1 MKFSRRAL
9 ICFFATAL
17 ALPAMLAPVSN
28 SAWAAGIKSGSSST
42 SYKILWREEFN
53 GKKRLWPNEKIWGY
67 DLGNNGGWGNNENEY
82 YTMSNAKTDCGAV
95 QKVVGGK
102 KKTVCTGNG
111 SLVITANRMPN
122 DSIES
127 ASCANCTFFSS
138 RLNTQGKLGFKYGRM
153 EARIKMPKGDGTWPA
168 FWLLGSNIRTVP
180 WPTCGE
186 IDIVEVGTDPYTS
199 HSTIHGP
206 VSGFMGITNGGKQI
220 DTPLYENYHVF
231 RMDWFPTKFVFYL
244 DNKPYY
250 TITKPEV
257 TGSSYNDRW
266 VYDHEFFLILNLAMG
281 GNYVGGT
288 PDPFLKSAQM
298 KIDYIRY
305 FQIKQNG
312 KTYGKLYKH

>member
-1 MKFSRRAL
+1 MKSSRRAT
-9 ICFFATAL
+9 ICLTAVAMAAS
-17 ALPAMLAPVSN
+17 ALLLPTSNVAKAAGLKSAAN
-28 SAWAAGIKSGSSST
+28 SAT
-42 SYKILWREEFN
+42 YKVLWREEFN
-53 GKKRLWPNEKIWGY
+53 GKRPTYPSEKLWGY

-82 YTMSNAKTDCGAV
+82 YTMTNAKTD
-95 QKVVGGK
+95 GK
-102 KKTVCTGNG
+102 G
-111 SLVITANRMPN
+111 SLVIKANRIPN
-122 DSIES
+122 DSIEA

-138 RLNTQGKLGFKYGRM
+138 RINTQGKLGFKYGRM
-153 EARIKMPKGDGTWPA
+153 EARIQMPKGDGTWPA

-186 IDIVEVGTDPYTS
+186 IDIVEVGTDPYSS

-220 DTPLYENYHVF
+220 ETPLYANYHVF

-250 TITKPEV
+250 TVTKSEV
-257 TGSSYNDRW
+257 TGSSYNDKW

-305 FQIKQNG
+305 FSITQNG

>member
-1 MKFSRRAL
+1 MKFSRRAT
-9 ICFFATAL
+9 ICFIATSL
-17 ALPAMLAPVSN
+17 ALPILLAPVAN
-28 SAWAAGIKSGSSST
+28 SASASGIKSASSSP

-53 GKKRLWPNEKIWGY
+53 GKKNSLPNNKHWGY

-82 YTMSNAKTDCGAV
+82 YTMSNAKSDGA
-95 QKVVGGK
+95 
-102 KKTVCTGNG
+102 G
-111 SLVITANRMPN
+111 SLVIKANRIPG
-122 DSIES
+122 DSIEA
-127 ASCANCTFFSS
+127 ASCANCSFFSS

-168 FWLLGSNIRTVP
+168 FWLLGANIRTVP

-220 DTPLYENYHVF
+220 ETPLYENYHVF

-244 DNKPYY
+244 DNRPYY
-250 TITKPEV
+250 TITKSEV
-257 TGSSYNDRW
+257 TSSSYNDKW
-266 VYDHEFFLILNLAMG
+266 VYNHEFFLILNLAMG

-305 FQIKQNG
+305 FEIKQNG